1 VTLRVAGVL
10 LAAALAAFAQAVG
23 SVQGRV
29 ISSLHGEP
37 VPNALVTLRQLDA
50 SGGDTA
56 DRDPQR
62 VYICQTGADGRF
74 SLASVPPG
82 VYAPRPSKLGYGSPS
97 RNIAAVRDFPPIT
110 VEAGKPVTGLDLT
123 LTPDSV
129 IAGRVLDADGDPV
142 RYAMVE
148 VQQYLYIAGKRQLQS
163 MHQVQTNDRGEYRI
177 FYLAPGRYY
186 LHAQATQRSSRQN
199 LQPNEQVR
207 GTLPLST
214 LASAYYPGVADPA
227 RATEL
232 QTLPG
237 AELDGIDLSL
247 KPEKRYAIRG
257 KLPAADPA
265 TSRRGVRVVERS
277 DNQQRPQY
285 SMMMNGH
292 DSYEVRDLTPGSY
305 LVIGDGT
312 NPANPEERE
321 YARQPVDIVD
331 RDVDG
336 VDLVFSPGVR
346 VTGTV
351 KVEGAAPIENL
362 MLLLQSTDLSG
373 QQQAKVTADGSF
385 ASTAMAPGIYEVRLP
400 GRNAYLKSVRVGDQE
415 AAGRKIDTEHLSGP
429 VTVVVG
435 ADFGR
440 VDGTV
445 TDDAGKPV
453 SNANVTLI
461 PDQSLSDWRDR
472 FRNGSTNTAGKFT
485 LNSVQPGE
493 YRVFAWVGAE
503 PGAPQSADFRKPYEE
518 RGAPVKVEANGRQ
531 SVDLKPI
538 TIAPGR

>member
-1 VTLRVAGVL
+1 VTLRLAGVL
-10 LAAALAAFAQAVG
+10 LAAALAASAQAGG

-50 SGGDTA
+50 SGTDTA
-56 DRDPQR
+56 GRDQPR

-74 SLASVPPG
+74 SLAGVPPG
-82 VYAPRPSKLGYGSPS
+82 LYAPRPSKQGYGSLS
-97 RNIAAVRDFPPIT
+97 LNRAAVRDFPPIT
-110 VEAGKPVTGLDLT
+110 VEAGKPVMGLDLS

-148 VQQYLYIAGKRQLQS
+148 VQQYVYVAGKRQLQS

-186 LHAQATQRSSRQN
+186 LHAQATQRSSRRN
-199 LQPNEQVR
+199 LQANEQVR

-285 SMMMNGH
+285 SMMMTGH

-305 LVIGDGT
+305 LVIGDGS

-346 VTGTV
+346 MTGTV
-351 KVEGAAPIENL
+351 KVEGAAPVENL
-362 MLLLQSTDLSG
+362 ALLLQSTDLANG
-373 QQQAKVTADGSF
+373 QQQAKVAADGTFTSME
-385 ASTAMAPGIYEVRLP
+385 MAPGIYEVRLP
-400 GRNAYLKSVRVGDQE
+400 ARNAYLKSVRVGDQE
-415 AAGRKIDTEHLSGP
+415 AVDRKIDTEHLSGP

-435 ADFGR
+435 VDFGR

-461 PDQSLSDWRDR
+461 PNQSLSDWRDR
-472 FRNGSTNTAGKFT
+472 FRNGVTNTAGKFT
-485 LNSVQPGE
+485 LNNVQPGE

-518 RGAPVKVEANGRQ
+518 RGTPVKVEANGRQ
-531 SVDLKPI
+531 SLDLKPI
-538 TIAPGR
+538 ILPSR